1 VRNRDSSRFA
11 CAERYGF
18 ALVAALTA
26 ICAANVFDAPL
37 GKFRVMT
44 DSIASR
50 SLGRRCLFI
59 GAAILA
65 LLALVGSASAQTW
78 QDATDY
84 TKLKLRLG
92 VAAPTG
98 AGGAISIVEAANGA
112 GAYYV
117 DLANPEYLAAG
128 DPFNTALNLTDG
140 SDNAGNGTSP
150 HATFTVGANYF
161 GNFSSMAPGANNV
174 TIYEVNDWLN
184 SRLNYGGTSPPQ
196 VPTFRVQNHS
206 WIAVTLGNDSQDL
219 AAVRRFDYLIE
230 TTELTGVVGANNN
243 GNPANLLAHP
253 HVMVHSYNSIVVGRP
268 DGSHSRGQTV
278 SFYGPGRFKPDMVA
292 PGAFTSIS
300 SARVSSAAT
309 LLHETGAGTDAVRSE
324 TMKAILLAGATKQ
337 EFANWVD
344 PTTGLVNPWSRTA
357 TRPLDD
363 VFGAGELNIYNSYLS
378 QLGGKQSASL
388 AVPSSA
394 VGSYGYDYQNR
405 KGEAVGDLFYKFNVA
420 SGSTAQELSIVLAWN
435 AEITDTNPGMP
446 FDPQESLQNLD
457 MRLYTADENV
467 FAEPI
472 DPLRTSVSTTDNVE
486 HIYLT
491 DLAPGTYT
499 LKVSGA
505 ANWDY
510 GLAWR
515 MSTLFDE
522 PSGDFDANGLV
533 NGSDFLTWQRNLGR
547 LLGAT
552 HSQGDADG
560 DGDVD
565 TDDLAVL
572 NMAGVGLPGSTAG
585 SGAGSVVGGGAASSG
600 AVPEPASFVSLAAGL
615 LLLAVRLRK
624 RCG

>member
-1 VRNRDSSRFA
+1 
-11 CAERYGF
+11 
-18 ALVAALTA
+18 
-26 ICAANVFDAPL
+26 
-37 GKFRVMT
+37 MT
-44 DSIASR
+44 GSTASR
-50 SLGRRCLFI
+50 SLTSQCLFS
-59 GAAILA
+59 GAAVLVLLGLA
-65 LLALVGSASAQTW
+65 RSSASAQTW
-78 QDATDY
+78 QDATDF
-84 TKLKLRLG
+84 TKLKARLG
-92 VAAPTG
+92 AATPTG
-98 AGGAISIVEAANGA
+98 AGGSISLVEAKTPPSVTPPN
-112 GAYYV
+112 AYYI
-117 DLANPEYLAAG
+117 DTSLAEFTGAV
-128 DPFNTALNLTDG
+128 DPFGTALNLTDG
-140 SDNAGNGTSP
+140 SLNAGNGNSA
-150 HATFTVGANYF
+150 HATFTVGQNFF
-161 GNFSSMAPGANNV
+161 GNSASMAPGANNV
-174 TIYEVNDWLN
+174 TIYEVNDWLD
-184 SRLNYGGTSPPQ
+184 SKLNYGGTMEPQ

-206 WIAVTLGNDSQDL
+206 WIATTLGNDSQDL

-243 GNPANLLAHP
+243 GMPGTLLAHP
-253 HVMVHSYNSIVVGRP
+253 HVMVHSYNGIVVGRP

-278 SFYGPGRFKPDMVA
+278 SFYGSGRFKPDIVA
-292 PGAFTSIS
+292 PGNFTSIAT
-300 SARVSSAAT
+300 ARVSSAAT
-309 LLHETGAGTDAVRSE
+309 LLHESGVGTDAVRSE

-344 PTTGLVNPWSRTA
+344 PTTGFVNSWNRTA

-378 QLGGKQSASL
+378 QLGGKQSGSL
-388 AVPSSA
+388 GVPSNA

-405 KGEAVGDLFYKFNVA
+405 KGEAVGDLFYKFDVA

-435 AEITDTNPGMP
+435 AEITDTNPGTP
-446 FDPQESLQNLD
+446 FIPQESLQNLD
-457 MRLYTADENV
+457 MRLYSAAENI
-467 FAEPI
+467 FAEPL
-472 DPLRTSVSTTDNVE
+472 DPLRRSVSTTDNVE

-491 DLAPGTYT
+491 DLAPGSYT

-522 PSGDFDANGLV
+522 PSGDFDQDGVV

-565 TDDLAVL
+565 TEDLAVL
-572 NMAGVGLPGSTAG
+572 HLAGVGLPGSSPAAG
-585 SGAGSVVGGGAASSG
+585 VGSAIGGGTASSG
-600 AVPEPASFVSLAAGL
+600 AVPEPASGVSLALGL
-615 LLLAVRLRK
+615 IVLATGRRLRK